1 MVLGMSSHRRPAG
14 AVPGKGPRSPG
25 AGRATTAPRGRVARG
40 RVALVKFHPL
50 SERLRRFAAHS
61 PVAQR
66 QSIRLLIEGLL
77 VRIQP
82 GERS

>member
-1 MVLGMSSHRRPAG
+1 MVLGMSSHRSPAG
-14 AVPGKGPRSPG
+14 AVPGKGPVPG
-25 AGRATTAPRGRVARG
+25 RGQDDDGAPRPGGAQAG
-40 RVALVKFHPL
+40 ALVKFHPL